1 MTRHFAKKNNNT
13 PPAERRVCVC
23 KKKHEEEMMPLLLMI
38 IELCFCEISQIY
50 QLSNEVG
57 LSGVTIEKTPKKR
70 KI

>member
-1 MTRHFAKKNNNT
+1 MTRHFAKKIT
-13 PPAERRVCVC
+13 THHQRRDGCVC

-57 LSGVTIEKTPKKR
+57 LSGVTIERTPKKR